1 MSAPAHRDPSG
12 NFKGNFKG
20 NSNGNNPGRFRS
32 GQAGT
37 HTLAKRGSDF
47 YPTPRI
53 AVESLLNAEPDVLN
67 TMARVWEPAAGD
79 GNIAH
84 VLRDNGIP
92 VIASDIEQRGFD
104 LHFVGDFLERERA
117 PSGCSV
123 LVTNPPYKLA
133 AQFAEHALALVP
145 DVFLLLRLAFL
156 ESVSRTELLEHSGL
170 RRALV
175 FRKRLPRMHRAEYD
189 GPKASSSMAF
199 AWMCWRRNFAG
210 PTILSRI

>member
-1 MSAPAHRDPSG
+1 MSIPAHRETR
-12 NFKGNFKG
+12 G
-20 NSNGNNPGRFRS
+20 NSNGNNPGRFRAN
-32 GQAGT
+32 QPGT
-37 HTLAKRGSDF
+37 HSLAVRGRDS

-92 VIASDIEQRGFD
+92 VIASDIERYGFD
-104 LHFVGDFLERERA
+104 LHFVGDFLQRERA
-117 PSGCSV
+117 PSGCSC

-145 DVFLLLRLAFL
+145 DVYLLLRLAFL
-156 ESVSRTELLEHSGL
+156 ESVGRTELLEHSGL
-170 RRALV
+170 RRVLV
-175 FRKRLPRMHRAEYD
+175 FRKRLPRMHRANYD

-199 AWMCWRRNFAG
+199 AWMCWRRNYSG